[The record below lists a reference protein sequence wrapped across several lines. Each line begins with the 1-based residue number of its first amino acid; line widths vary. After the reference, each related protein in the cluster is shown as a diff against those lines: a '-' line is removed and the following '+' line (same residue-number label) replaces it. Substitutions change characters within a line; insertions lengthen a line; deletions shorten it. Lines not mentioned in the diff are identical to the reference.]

1 MIYMINWI
9 IIAICKHIIASE
21 SLPSAC
27 IRIRIDK
34 PANSSVIIA
43 ALQIIE
49 FCVRVVVIPA
59 IAQRIDL
66 RHAAKCQLD
75 LAVGVVAVS
84 GDCRSAAV
92 DQVRYIA
99 LEVGDV
105 VVGFRRGRTVGAGQG
120 IGRSLGVIGEVQ
132 DVLTAI
138 DVVFVGDI
146 GTIAIFHLFQHAVLA
161 EVGVATQYHT
171 GTPACRNSTTG
182 EMGKQVWLRSGKINI
197 LPERVNRCNTL
208 NYL

>member
-1 MIYMINWI
+1 MSRPRECICFQQLAGAVQMLHAADA
-9 IIAICKHIIASE
+9 AIS
-21 SLPSAC
+21 
-27 IRIRIDK
+27 
-34 PANSSVIIA
+34 
-43 ALQIIE
+43 
-49 FCVRVVVIPA
+49 VVVML
-59 IAQRIDL
+59 L
-66 RHAAKCQLD
+66 RNS
-75 LAVGVVAVS
+75 GVTGVS
-84 GDCRSAAV
+84 V
-92 DQVRYIA
+92 
-99 LEVGDV
+99 LHP
-105 VVGFRRGRTVGAGQG
+105 
-120 IGRSLGVIGEVQ
+120 
-132 DVLTAI
+132 VLTAI

>member
-1 MIYMINWI
+1 MP
-9 IIAICKHIIASE
+9 KE
-21 SLPSAC
+21 SLSGTGIP
-27 IRIRIDK
+27 IRVNK
-34 PANSSVIIA
+34 PATIGIVIP

-49 FCVRVVVIPA
+49 SRLIIAVVPA

-105 VVGFRRGRTVGAGQG
+105 VVGFRRGRTVGAGEG